1 MMEGLKDP
9 CGDRVVKSLPPPPA
23 RALDEALLYPEGDK
37 KKPDVAV
44 LKKHLLRE
52 GKLHKQTLL
61 DIIARVTEI
70 YRSEPTLVKVRDPI
84 TVVGDIHGQYYDFV
98 KLLDVGGDPMT
109 TQTQYLFLGDY
120 VDRGSYAIEV
130 LMVLFCIKIS
140 LPKRV
145 WMLRGNHECR
155 QMSSFFN
162 FRDECEAKYD
172 TTVYNAFMECFDAL
186 PLACLINGKFLGVHG
201 GISPDLVSL
210 KQLDRTDRFAE
221 PPREGVLCDLIW
233 ADPMDEAN
241 EANAK
246 DVFVKNEV
254 RGCSWFFTYDAA
266 TQFLHKNSLL
276 SVIRAHEAQIE
287 GYKMHKTN
295 QATGFPTVITIFSAP
310 NYCDVYNNKGAI
322 LKFDNNTLNILQFN
336 FSAHPYHLPN
346 FMDVFTWSLPFVV
359 EKVTEMLYYMMQ
371 PSTDNEAEQEIDEK
385 ALPPAVQ
392 KIVRNSLSMEQND
405 VINLAARLAEGLEGA
420 EAAREKPVMPT
431 NEQLDAGERHDRL
444 RKKVKTIARMARMF
458 KTLRQEN
465 EAVIRLKGVCPGHR
479 LPPGLLLAGKSGL
492 ATELDRFDHARSV
505 DLRNELRPDT

>member
-266 TQFLHKNSLL
+266 TQFLYKNSLL
-276 SVIRAHEAQIE
+276 SVIRAHEAQME

-295 QATGFPTVITIFSAP
+295 EATGFPATITIFSAP
-310 NYCDVYNNKGAI
+310 NYCDVYNNKAAI

-336 FSAHPYHLPN
+336 FTQHPYHLPN

-359 EKVTEMLYYMMQ
+359 EKVTEMLYYMLL
-371 PSTDNEAEQEIDEK
+371 PSTEGEADQAIDDK

-392 KIVRNSLSMEQND
+392 KIVRSSLSMQEND
-405 VINLAARLAEGLEGA
+405 MINLAARLAEGLEHG
-420 EAAREKPVMPT
+420 EAGKKKSTMPT

-444 RKKVKTIARMARMF
+444 KKKVKTIARMARMF

-479 LPPGLLLAGKSGL
+479 LPPGLLLAGKTGL
-492 ATELDRFDHARSV
+492 ATELERFDHARAV
-505 DLRNELRPDT
+505 DLQNELRPST